1 MEDMRITVWKPLEL
15 RPSDAFEQH
24 VWGACETGTKNTVLG
39 QRCPAFTYL
48 QLTEKGSRVDITL
61 RVPVACEDVTLEI
74 VEVHDRKDPPL
85 AYRVLADGKDIYY
98 RTYAPCCDGAN
109 HYFLR
114 LPTPAANGENRISI
128 INDNATPVRFHAIY
142 AYPDAARLAA
152 EQQVEQPMTL
162 GLFTPGFAGSKEAD
176 LQNLRTYQE
185 RYAGYPVM
193 FSWEVYYIRHSR
205 EELYQKL
212 DYLLDLS
219 SEAGVPVAINLN
231 SWWSGTPV
239 GMDGRGGNWRDLTYH
254 QVLYDPENVTGR
266 GVYQLTT
273 PNYWRDMPWLTMSD
287 TYYNEARQQR
297 LTDAT
302 AYLKRRIAAYRAAG
316 KPLPPVSIFTENEP
330 DYWHYGAWHDSARSV
345 PGVEPCSVKAAARD
359 GVKLDPASGM
369 DDTQRAWLWKTLTD
383 YIVGVGE
390 AIEAGVGADATV
402 VSGGRATPPESQLI
416 EHCYTHATTGT
427 SNQPYEDM
435 SRSMW
440 ETHLIDSLRL
450 GYQGGPG
457 AGDSR
462 CLDYATC
469 YGRLAGV
476 NKEQIRESTY
486 SVLPYAYLY
495 GADLQMIFNFK
506 HCESALMNAPKPAD
520 YADQPVPVHSY
531 DRRLTALAFDCE
543 ESLHTSDVLLSHTR
557 MNLSTA
563 RGTFAA
569 APLEE
574 TGTEGTLLFKIHS
587 PEGFPHGLITVF
599 NATVNFGSEDTVEF
613 GYTPDEWVFTEKLTG
628 RHQYIN
634 DYVIDWSDRIDRTA
648 KTVYVKLHI
657 PGGKLKTEYNSY
669 ERNSI
674 CRFEALSPLPTRSGH
689 TNGFHFTFAEL
700 RSLHRLTE
708 RREDAR
714 RLLASC
720 PEGAQ
725 KAALLEQFDR
735 GEYQTVYDALLAA
748 GTKTLPADFYVKDS
762 GPLAPWPLEVAT
774 NSPVWLTLL
783 EADEQGYRLKA
794 EALDGPA
801 TLRITL
807 PGGRVSGCEK
817 DGVLCIRPDA
827 QGEAA
832 FVWSLTPTRRTLPAT
847 VAGRILRLENG
858 IARVQSQDTAV
869 TFYSDYV
876 PLKVA
881 ADCRCYL
888 AEDGG
893 AERPAELTE
902 IHDRMAVILHTD
914 GESIREIH
922 GIVGKLTGTVTGVT
936 EACIVGE
943 IRLPTVTVTDGNRTV
958 TAVIGAECAL
968 DFTGASGKALHISYI
983 GDLGLTPGAQVELE
997 YLPAVANGHIRALR
1011 IGDSAPAE
1019 SN

>member
-1 MEDMRITVWKPLEL
+1 MDNSRITVWKPTALTTT
-15 RPSDAFEQH
+15 DAFDQK
-24 VWGACETGTKNTVLG
+24 VQGACKTGEMTAVLG
-39 QRCPAFTYL
+39 QRCPTFTYL
-48 QLTEKGSRVDITL
+48 QLTEKGSRVDLTI
-61 RVPVACEDVTLEI
+61 RVPAAREDVTLEM

-85 AYRVLADGKDIYY
+85 AYWVGVNGETVYY

-114 LPTPAANGENRISI
+114 LPALAEDGVYRLSI
-128 INDNATPVRFHAIY
+128 QNDNHTPVRFHAIY
-142 AYPDAARLAA
+142 AYPDAACLAA

-162 GLFTPGFAGSKEAD
+162 GLFTPGLSGSKEKD
-176 LQNLRTYQE
+176 LENLRVYQE
-185 RYAGYPVM
+185 RYGAYPLL

-212 DYLLDLS
+212 DYLLELS
-219 SEAGVPVAINLN
+219 SETGVPVAINLN

-266 GVYQLTT
+266 GIYQLTT
-273 PNYWRDMPWLTMSD
+273 PNYWRDMPWLTMSEP
-287 TYYNEARQQR
+287 YYNDARQQR

-302 AYLKRRIAAYRAAG
+302 AYLKRRIAAYRAEG
-316 KPLPPVSIFTENEP
+316 KALPPVSIFTENEP

-369 DDTQRAWLWKTLTD
+369 DDAQRAWLWKNLTD

-390 AIEAGVGADATV
+390 AIEKGVGADATV
-402 VSGGRATPPESQLI
+402 VSGGVAALPDNQLI

-457 AGDSR
+457 EGDSR

-486 SVLPYAYLY
+486 SILPYAYLY
-495 GADLQMIFNFK
+495 GADFQMIFNFK
-506 HCESALMNAPKPAD
+506 HCEPALMNAPKPAD
-520 YADQPVPVHSY
+520 YANRPVPVHSY

-543 ESLHTSDVLLSHTR
+543 ENLKSGEVLLSQTR

-569 APLEE
+569 APVEE
-574 TGTEGTLLFKIHS
+574 TGTEGTMLFKIHS

-599 NATVNFGSEDTVEF
+599 NATVNFGSEDVVEF
-613 GYTPDEWVFTEKLTG
+613 GYSPEEFVLTEKLVG

-634 DYVIDWSDRIDRTA
+634 DYIIDWSDCIDRTA
-648 KTVYVKLHI
+648 QTVYVKLHI

-689 TNGFHFTFAEL
+689 TNDFRFTFSQL
-700 RSLHRLTE
+700 RSLYRLTE

-714 RLLASC
+714 RLLASY
-720 PEGAQ
+720 PAGAE
-725 KAALLEQFDR
+725 KDALIDRFDR
-735 GEYQTVYDALLAA
+735 GEYQTVYDALLMAN
-748 GTKTLPADFYVKDS
+748 TRRLPADFYVKDN
-762 GPLAPWPLEVAT
+762 GPLAPWSIEVSADG
-774 NSPVWLTLL
+774 PVWLTLL
-783 EADEQGYRLKA
+783 EAGETGYRLKA
-794 EALDGPA
+794 EALERPV
-801 TLRITL
+801 TLRVML
-807 PGGRVSGCEK
+807 DGHLVSGRVE
-817 DGVLCIRPDA
+817 DGVLCVRPDV
-827 QGEAA
+827 QGEKA
-832 FVWSLTPTRRTLPAT
+832 FAWPLTPIRRQLPEIIC
-847 VAGRILRLENG
+847 GRLMRLDNG
-858 IARVQSQDTAV
+858 VARVQSQDAQL
-869 TFYSDYV
+869 TFFSDYV
-876 PLKVA
+876 PLPVA
-881 ADCRCYL
+881 EDCRCYL

-893 AERPAELTE
+893 EERPVEAAEIT
-902 IHDRMAVILHTD
+902 DRLAVILHTD
-914 GESIREIH
+914 GEKIREIH
-922 GIVGKLTGTVTGVT
+922 GFHGRITGTVTAVT

-943 IRLPTVTVTDGNRTV
+943 IRLPTVTVTDGKRTV

-983 GDLGLTPGAQVELE
+983 GRLGLEPGVQVELS
-997 YLPAVANGHIRALR
+997 YLPAIANGHIRALK
-1011 IGDSAPAE
+1011 IGDVSA
-1019 SN
+1019 S